1 MAATSNNIIES
12 FNWPSVGSYNQLFK
26 ATAPSGFL
34 DFKGRTYATL
44 TPTTNNGEINIV
56 TNFSWTKSKFRE
68 EVPRIKLKE
77 LKLTGIQQLKYY
89 LYTLLTTAKAT
100 TPLYDVHDPYES
112 LYSTEPTNFT
122 YILPHYAETTA
133 SHSSSWTEKV
143 PNDADYIGTAANV
156 MGGLGALA
164 SIIPG
169 TGQILSKLPT
179 SIRAAFTA
187 IGASGKKTPG
197 LIKKIPDVAAKA
209 AGAVT
214 GSPYAGFEQPMYY
227 SGATRREIEIAFPLF
242 NIDSIEEIRR
252 NIDFIRL
259 FQYQN
264 LPSRQTITNYSPPVI
279 YKTEFAQ
286 GHSNF
291 VGQTFFYV
299 KSFTA
304 TNLGAVRSID
314 IKNGGPGV
322 PVPEAF
328 QIKIILA
335 ELFGT
340 SQNIYSSAM
349 SNTGTSLV
357 NSINLAQN
365 ATSNSTN
372 LPA

>member
-1 MAATSNNIIES
+1 MAKTSNNIIKS

-44 TPTTNNGEINIV
+44 TPTTNNGEIDIV

-89 LYTLLTTAKAT
+89 LYTLKTAAKAT
-100 TPLYDVHDPYES
+100 TLYDVHDPYES

-122 YILPHYAETTA
+122 YILPHYAETTT
-133 SHSSSWTEKV
+133 SHSNSWTEKV
-143 PNDADYIGTAANV
+143 PNDADYIGTAASV
-156 MGGLGALA
+156 MGGLGAVA
-164 SIIPG
+164 SMVPG
-169 TGQILSKLPT
+169 AGQILSKLPAP
-179 SIRAAFTA
+179 IRAALTA
-187 IGASGKKTPG
+187 TSASGRKIPG

-214 GSPYAGFEQPMYY
+214 GSPYAGFEQPMYF

-264 LPSRQTITNYSPPVI
+264 LLSRQTITNYSPPVI

-304 TNLGAVRSID
+304 TNLGAIRSID
-314 IKNGGPGV
+314 IKNGGARV

-328 QIKIILA
+328 QIKITLA

-357 NSINLAQN
+357 NSIKLAQN
-365 ATSNSTN
+365 ATSTGTN
-372 LPA
+372 LSA